1 MENLGYS
8 PKDIR
13 FGDQGR
19 EKLISGIQKIAGAVK
34 STLGPRG
41 NTVLIES
48 VNHTGSIIVT
58 KDGVTVAKAVD
69 LLDPVENLA
78 VRMMK
83 EAADKTATN
92 AGDGPQPL
100 YANVLTPNGW
110 KAMGDVQKGDI
121 ICGSNGTFQD
131 VEGVFEKGELEVYQV
146 TFSDGRSVECS
157 ANHLWTVFTNY
168 SLKKT
173 LTTAEL
179 MEDFVKI
186 SKDGSYKYKYFV
198 QAEQA
203 EFVHRDFTIDPFL
216 LGMLL
221 GDGSLTGTG
230 SIELSLGIAK
240 KHLIDLIDLPDG
252 MGISVNFNKD
262 KSYYRVKIHG
272 CTSDGKYMRDLIDEL
287 GLLGVNSHT
296 KFIPTNYLFSS
307 IGDRQALLNGLIS
320 TDGYINKRGL
330 FEFSTVSEQLAND
343 FISLISSLG
352 IAFNKR
358 THVRDNDKDSYS
370 NNPIFKI
377 AQLQGYKNGNKIVD
391 IKSLGKTELMRCIK
405 VSNDDHLY
413 FTDGFIMTHNTTTAI
428 VLTEALV
435 LNGDSIITPELNRI
449 QVLRHM
455 TELSDQIVE
464 SLKKKKKKVTKK
476 MLSDVATISA
486 NNDKN
491 IGNIIAKVYNEI
503 GTNGIV
509 TVEKSQTNET
519 YAESTH
525 GFKVQRGYYSPYF
538 INDHKR
544 DECVYEDV
552 MVLVCDAEIHNILQL
567 ENILKPIIQEGKRLL
582 IIAPCAAGVVSTMAA
597 NVAKGNLKVCA
608 IEPPNFGY
616 RKHELMADIALAV
629 GAKYFSEKTGDDLS
643 LMTYADL
650 GHAAK
655 IIVDSQ
661 NTVIINSPSR
671 TDEEALDERVAQLWA
686 AHTEA
691 TKKHDKDFI
700 LSRIASLTGGVG
712 VIYVGGTTD
721 IEQKELY
728 DRVDDAVCAVRSA
741 LEEGILPGAGKAL
754 LEESLALRPLESE
767 SAERRA
773 AAEILMHAIA
783 TPSAQILINAGL
795 DPNSIYKSSET
806 LEPGYGYNVK
816 TGEWGNLIEMG
827 VIDPFKVTRSALQN
841 AVSVATTILS
851 TDAIITMAR
860 TYQAQ

>member
-48 VNHTGSIIVT
+48 PNHTGSIIIT

-78 VRMMK
+78 VKMMK

-92 AGDGPQPL
+92 AGDG
-100 YANVLTPNGW
+100 
-110 KAMGDVQKGDI
+110 
-121 ICGSNGTFQD
+121 
-131 VEGVFEKGELEVYQV
+131 
-146 TFSDGRSVECS
+146 
-157 ANHLWTVFTNY
+157 
-168 SLKKT
+168 
-173 LTTAEL
+173 
-179 MEDFVKI
+179 
-186 SKDGSYKYKYFV
+186 
-198 QAEQA
+198 
-203 EFVHRDFTIDPFL
+203 
-216 LGMLL
+216 
-221 GDGSLTGTG
+221 
-230 SIELSLGIAK
+230 
-240 KHLIDLIDLPDG
+240 
-252 MGISVNFNKD
+252 
-262 KSYYRVKIHG
+262 
-272 CTSDGKYMRDLIDEL
+272 
-287 GLLGVNSHT
+287 
-296 KFIPTNYLFSS
+296 
-307 IGDRQALLNGLIS
+307 
-320 TDGYINKRGL
+320 
-330 FEFSTVSEQLAND
+330 
-343 FISLISSLG
+343 
-352 IAFNKR
+352 
-358 THVRDNDKDSYS
+358 
-370 NNPIFKI
+370 
-377 AQLQGYKNGNKIVD
+377 
-391 IKSLGKTELMRCIK
+391 
-405 VSNDDHLY
+405 
-413 FTDGFIMTHNTTTAI
+413 TTTAI
-428 VLTEALV
+428 VLTESLV
-435 LNGDSIITPELNRI
+435 LNGDAIITPELNRI

-455 TELSDQIVE
+455 SEVSEQVVE
-464 SLKKKKKKVTKK
+464 RLKKRKKKVTKK

-491 IGNIIAKVYNEI
+491 IGGIIARVYNEI

-525 GFKVQRGYYSPYF
+525 GFKVQRGYYSQYF

-582 IIAPCAAGVVSTMAA
+582 IIAPCAAGVISTLAA

-608 IEPPNFGY
+608 IEPPSFGY
-616 RKHELMADIALAV
+616 KKHELMADIALAV

-661 NTVIINSPSR
+661 NTVIINSPAR
-671 TDEEALDERVAQLWA
+671 TDEEAVEERVAQLWS
-686 AHTEA
+686 AHAEA

-754 LEESLALRPLESE
+754 LDEAIKLKGEHGVTPEMD
-767 SAERRA
+767 A
-773 AAEILMHAIA
+773 AIKILSDSIA
-783 TPSAQILINAGL
+783 MPSAQILINAGL
-795 DPNSIYKSSET
+795 DPREIYGPEWSQPE
-806 LEPGYGYNVK
+806 EGIGYNVK
-816 TGEWGNLIEMG
+816 TGVRGDLIEMG